1 MQSETDIYHYTTPP
15 QMAKYKNI
23 TPTIYRQELKGK
35 ILVTAMSLFKREGIK
50 RVKMDDIAQA
60 LSISKRTLY
69 ETYENKEQL
78 LCEGVI
84 YEHQLR
90 QEQLRQ
96 FTEQAENEIEVV
108 MEFIRQEI
116 VLLGGVNP
124 LFFSELA
131 KYERVVELLNEEHE
145 QKRLHSMEFVKRG
158 VEKGYFRSDINYDI
172 VTKMSDAV
180 VQHVMMTR
188 MYEEY
193 PLSEIFR
200 NHVDIL
206 FRGIF
211 HTLHC
216 PELLDQ
222 GIQLTCIFNIHH
234 EVTAE
239 QSVMTV
245 DIDASHHDL
254 LFFRDDAGNVVYNT
268 DIIITDD
275 A

>member
-50 RVKMDDIAQA
+50 RIKMDDIAQA

-69 ETYENKEQL
+69 EIYENKEQL

-116 VLLGGVNP
+116 VLLGGINP

-206 FRGIF
+206 FRGIC
-211 HTLHC
+211 TDKGIAALH
-216 PELLDQ
+216 L
-222 GIQLTCIFNIHH
+222 
-234 EVTAE
+234 
-239 QSVMTV
+239 
-245 DIDASHHDL
+245 
-254 LFFRDDAGNVVYNT
+254 
-268 DIIITDD
+268 
-275 A
+275 

>member
-206 FRGIF
+206 FRGIC
-211 HTLHC
+211 T
-216 PELLDQ
+216 DK
-222 GIQLTCIFNIHH
+222 GIAALR
-234 EVTAE
+234 
-239 QSVMTV
+239 
-245 DIDASHHDL
+245 L
-254 LFFRDDAGNVVYNT
+254 
-268 DIIITDD
+268 
-275 A
+275 

>member
-116 VLLGGVNP
+116 VLLGGINP

-180 VQHVMMTR
+180 VQHVMMTK

-206 FRGIF
+206 FRGIC
-211 HTLHC
+211 TDKGIAALH
-216 PELLDQ
+216 L
-222 GIQLTCIFNIHH
+222 
-234 EVTAE
+234 
-239 QSVMTV
+239 
-245 DIDASHHDL
+245 
-254 LFFRDDAGNVVYNT
+254 
-268 DIIITDD
+268 
-275 A
+275 

>member
-50 RVKMDDIAQA
+50 RIKMDDIAQA

-206 FRGIF
+206 FRGIC
-211 HTLHC
+211 TDKGIAALH
-216 PELLDQ
+216 L
-222 GIQLTCIFNIHH
+222 
-234 EVTAE
+234 
-239 QSVMTV
+239 
-245 DIDASHHDL
+245 
-254 LFFRDDAGNVVYNT
+254 
-268 DIIITDD
+268 
-275 A
+275 

>member
-145 QKRLHSMEFVKRG
+145 QKRLHSMEFVKKG
-158 VEKGYFRSDINYDI
+158 IEHGYFRSDINYDI

-206 FRGIF
+206 FRGIC
-211 HTLHC
+211 TDKGIAALH
-216 PELLDQ
+216 L
-222 GIQLTCIFNIHH
+222 
-234 EVTAE
+234 
-239 QSVMTV
+239 
-245 DIDASHHDL
+245 
-254 LFFRDDAGNVVYNT
+254 
-268 DIIITDD
+268 
-275 A
+275 

>member
-69 ETYENKEQL
+69 EIYENKEQL

-116 VLLGGVNP
+116 VLLGGINP

-206 FRGIF
+206 FRGIC
-211 HTLHC
+211 TDKGIAALH
-216 PELLDQ
+216 L
-222 GIQLTCIFNIHH
+222 
-234 EVTAE
+234 
-239 QSVMTV
+239 
-245 DIDASHHDL
+245 
-254 LFFRDDAGNVVYNT
+254 
-268 DIIITDD
+268 
-275 A
+275 

>member
-116 VLLGGVNP
+116 VLLGGINP

-206 FRGIF
+206 FRVICTDKGIAA
-211 HTLHC
+211 LH
-216 PELLDQ
+216 L
-222 GIQLTCIFNIHH
+222 
-234 EVTAE
+234 
-239 QSVMTV
+239 
-245 DIDASHHDL
+245 
-254 LFFRDDAGNVVYNT
+254 
-268 DIIITDD
+268 
-275 A
+275 

>member
-1 MQSETDIYHYTTPP
+1 MQSETDIYHYTTPR

-23 TPTIYRQELKGK
+23 TPTTYRQELKGK

-124 LFFSELA
+124 LFFSELE
-131 KYERVVELLNEEHE
+131 KYEHVVELLNEEHE

-180 VQHVMMTR
+180 VQHVMMTK

-206 FRGIF
+206 FRGIC
-211 HTLHC
+211 TDKGIAALH
-216 PELLDQ
+216 L
-222 GIQLTCIFNIHH
+222 
-234 EVTAE
+234 
-239 QSVMTV
+239 
-245 DIDASHHDL
+245 
-254 LFFRDDAGNVVYNT
+254 
-268 DIIITDD
+268 
-275 A
+275 

>member
-116 VLLGGVNP
+116 VLLGGINP

-145 QKRLHSMEFVKRG
+145 QKRLHPMEFVKRG

-206 FRGIF
+206 FRGIC
-211 HTLHC
+211 TDKGIAALH
-216 PELLDQ
+216 L
-222 GIQLTCIFNIHH
+222 
-234 EVTAE
+234 
-239 QSVMTV
+239 
-245 DIDASHHDL
+245 
-254 LFFRDDAGNVVYNT
+254 
-268 DIIITDD
+268 
-275 A
+275 

>member
-50 RVKMDDIAQA
+50 RIKMDDIAQA

-84 YEHQLR
+84 YEHQRR
-90 QEQLRQ
+90 QEQRRQ

-116 VLLGGVNP
+116 VLLGGINP

-206 FRGIF
+206 FRGIC
-211 HTLHC
+211 TDKGIAALH
-216 PELLDQ
+216 L
-222 GIQLTCIFNIHH
+222 
-234 EVTAE
+234 
-239 QSVMTV
+239 
-245 DIDASHHDL
+245 
-254 LFFRDDAGNVVYNT
+254 
-268 DIIITDD
+268 
-275 A
+275 

>member
-1 MQSETDIYHYTTPP
+1 
-15 QMAKYKNI
+15 MAKYKNI

-96 FTEQAENEIEVV
+96 LTEQAENEIEVV

-131 KYERVVELLNEEHE
+131 KYKRVVELLNEEHE

-193 PLSEIFR
+193 PLSEVFR

-206 FRGIF
+206 FRGIC
-211 HTLHC
+211 TDKGIAALH
-216 PELLDQ
+216 L
-222 GIQLTCIFNIHH
+222 
-234 EVTAE
+234 
-239 QSVMTV
+239 
-245 DIDASHHDL
+245 
-254 LFFRDDAGNVVYNT
+254 
-268 DIIITDD
+268 
-275 A
+275 

>member
-206 FRGIF
+206 FRGI
-211 HTLHC
+211 C
-216 PELLDQ
+216 
-222 GIQLTCIFNIHH
+222 
-234 EVTAE
+234 
-239 QSVMTV
+239 
-245 DIDASHHDL
+245 
-254 LFFRDDAGNVVYNT
+254 T
-268 DIIITDD
+268 DK
-275 A
+275 

>member
-1 MQSETDIYHYTTPP
+1 MQSKTDIYHYTTPP

-23 TPTIYRQELKGK
+23 APTIYRQELKGK

-69 ETYENKEQL
+69 EIYENKEQL

-116 VLLGGVNP
+116 VLLGGINP

-206 FRGIF
+206 FRGIC
-211 HTLHC
+211 TDKGIAALH
-216 PELLDQ
+216 L
-222 GIQLTCIFNIHH
+222 
-234 EVTAE
+234 
-239 QSVMTV
+239 
-245 DIDASHHDL
+245 
-254 LFFRDDAGNVVYNT
+254 
-268 DIIITDD
+268 
-275 A
+275 

>member
-116 VLLGGVNP
+116 VLLGGINP

-158 VEKGYFRSDINYDI
+158 VAQGYFRSDINYDI

-206 FRGIF
+206 FRGIC
-211 HTLHC
+211 TDKGIAALH
-216 PELLDQ
+216 L
-222 GIQLTCIFNIHH
+222 
-234 EVTAE
+234 
-239 QSVMTV
+239 
-245 DIDASHHDL
+245 
-254 LFFRDDAGNVVYNT
+254 
-268 DIIITDD
+268 
-275 A
+275 

>member
-116 VLLGGVNP
+116 VLLGGINP

-180 VQHVMMTR
+180 VQHVMLTR

-206 FRGIF
+206 FRGIC
-211 HTLHC
+211 TDKGIAALH
-216 PELLDQ
+216 L
-222 GIQLTCIFNIHH
+222 
-234 EVTAE
+234 
-239 QSVMTV
+239 
-245 DIDASHHDL
+245 
-254 LFFRDDAGNVVYNT
+254 
-268 DIIITDD
+268 
-275 A
+275 

>member
-96 FTEQAENEIEVV
+96 LTEQAENEIEVV

-131 KYERVVELLNEEHE
+131 KYKRVVELLNEEHE

-193 PLSEIFR
+193 PLSEVFR

-206 FRGIF
+206 FRGIC
-211 HTLHC
+211 TDKGIAALH
-216 PELLDQ
+216 L
-222 GIQLTCIFNIHH
+222 
-234 EVTAE
+234 
-239 QSVMTV
+239 
-245 DIDASHHDL
+245 
-254 LFFRDDAGNVVYNT
+254 
-268 DIIITDD
+268 
-275 A
+275 

>member
-1 MQSETDIYHYTTPP
+1 
-15 QMAKYKNI
+15 MAKYKNI

-116 VLLGGVNP
+116 VLLGGINP

-172 VTKMSDAV
+172 VTMMSDAV
-180 VQHVMMTR
+180 IQHVMMTR

-206 FRGIF
+206 FRGIC
-211 HTLHC
+211 TDKGIAALH
-216 PELLDQ
+216 L
-222 GIQLTCIFNIHH
+222 
-234 EVTAE
+234 
-239 QSVMTV
+239 
-245 DIDASHHDL
+245 
-254 LFFRDDAGNVVYNT
+254 
-268 DIIITDD
+268 
-275 A
+275 

>member
-1 MQSETDIYHYTTPP
+1 MQSKTDIYHYTTPP

-131 KYERVVELLNEEHE
+131 KYKRVVELLNEEHE

-206 FRGIF
+206 FRGIC
-211 HTLHC
+211 TDKGIAALH
-216 PELLDQ
+216 L
-222 GIQLTCIFNIHH
+222 
-234 EVTAE
+234 
-239 QSVMTV
+239 
-245 DIDASHHDL
+245 
-254 LFFRDDAGNVVYNT
+254 
-268 DIIITDD
+268 
-275 A
+275 

>member
-116 VLLGGVNP
+116 VLLGGINP

-172 VTKMSDAV
+172 VTMMSDAV
-180 VQHVMMTR
+180 IQHVMMTR

-206 FRGIF
+206 FRGIC
-211 HTLHC
+211 TDKGIAALH
-216 PELLDQ
+216 L
-222 GIQLTCIFNIHH
+222 
-234 EVTAE
+234 
-239 QSVMTV
+239 
-245 DIDASHHDL
+245 
-254 LFFRDDAGNVVYNT
+254 
-268 DIIITDD
+268 
-275 A
+275 

>member
-50 RVKMDDIAQA
+50 RIKMDDIAQA

-206 FRGIF
+206 FRGI
-211 HTLHC
+211 C
-216 PELLDQ
+216 
-222 GIQLTCIFNIHH
+222 
-234 EVTAE
+234 
-239 QSVMTV
+239 
-245 DIDASHHDL
+245 
-254 LFFRDDAGNVVYNT
+254 T
-268 DIIITDD
+268 D
-275 A
+275 

>member
-131 KYERVVELLNEEHE
+131 KYKRVVELLNEEHE

-180 VQHVMMTR
+180 VQHVMLTR

-206 FRGIF
+206 FRGIC
-211 HTLHC
+211 TDKGIAALH
-216 PELLDQ
+216 L
-222 GIQLTCIFNIHH
+222 
-234 EVTAE
+234 
-239 QSVMTV
+239 
-245 DIDASHHDL
+245 
-254 LFFRDDAGNVVYNT
+254 
-268 DIIITDD
+268 
-275 A
+275 

>member
-1 MQSETDIYHYTTPP
+1 MQSEIDIYHYTTPP

-116 VLLGGVNP
+116 VLLGGINP

-172 VTKMSDAV
+172 VTMMSDAV
-180 VQHVMMTR
+180 IQHVMMTR

-206 FRGIF
+206 FRGIC
-211 HTLHC
+211 TDKGIAALH
-216 PELLDQ
+216 L
-222 GIQLTCIFNIHH
+222 
-234 EVTAE
+234 
-239 QSVMTV
+239 
-245 DIDASHHDL
+245 
-254 LFFRDDAGNVVYNT
+254 
-268 DIIITDD
+268 
-275 A
+275 

>member
-1 MQSETDIYHYTTPP
+1 MQSEIDIYHYTTPP

-69 ETYENKEQL
+69 EIYENKEQL

-116 VLLGGVNP
+116 VLLGGINP

-180 VQHVMMTR
+180 VQHVMLTR

-206 FRGIF
+206 FRGIC
-211 HTLHC
+211 T
-216 PELLDQ
+216 DK
-222 GIQLTCIFNIHH
+222 GIAALR
-234 EVTAE
+234 
-239 QSVMTV
+239 
-245 DIDASHHDL
+245 L
-254 LFFRDDAGNVVYNT
+254 
-268 DIIITDD
+268 
-275 A
+275 

>member
-1 MQSETDIYHYTTPP
+1 MV
-15 QMAKYKNI
+15 KLKNI

-35 ILVTAMSLFKREGIK
+35 ILVTAMTLFKREGIK

-96 FTEQAENEIEVV
+96 FTDNAENEIEVV
-108 MEFIRQEI
+108 MEVIRQDI
-116 VLLGGVNP
+116 VRLGDVNP

-145 QKRLHSMEFVKRG
+145 QKRLHSMKFVKRG

-180 VQHVMMTR
+180 VQHVMLTR

-200 NHVDIL
+200 NHVDTL
-206 FRGIF
+206 FRGIC
-211 HTLHC
+211 TDKGIAVLH
-216 PELLDQ
+216 L
-222 GIQLTCIFNIHH
+222 
-234 EVTAE
+234 
-239 QSVMTV
+239 
-245 DIDASHHDL
+245 
-254 LFFRDDAGNVVYNT
+254 
-268 DIIITDD
+268 
-275 A
+275 

>member
-1 MQSETDIYHYTTPP
+1 MQSETDIYHYTTPR

-180 VQHVMMTR
+180 VQHVMMTK

-206 FRGIF
+206 FRGIC
-211 HTLHC
+211 TDKGIAALH
-216 PELLDQ
+216 L
-222 GIQLTCIFNIHH
+222 
-234 EVTAE
+234 
-239 QSVMTV
+239 
-245 DIDASHHDL
+245 
-254 LFFRDDAGNVVYNT
+254 
-268 DIIITDD
+268 
-275 A
+275 

>member
-23 TPTIYRQELKGK
+23 TPTIDRQEVKGK

-116 VLLGGVNP
+116 VLLGGINP

-206 FRGIF
+206 FRGIC
-211 HTLHC
+211 TDKGIAALH
-216 PELLDQ
+216 L
-222 GIQLTCIFNIHH
+222 
-234 EVTAE
+234 
-239 QSVMTV
+239 
-245 DIDASHHDL
+245 
-254 LFFRDDAGNVVYNT
+254 
-268 DIIITDD
+268 
-275 A
+275 